1 MVPEI
6 VVRQFKDAKL
16 DGGTV
21 IAAVPSVG
29 LASTIASTYI
39 ISTLKLDQ
47 VAALDSEEFPPLSM
61 VYDTKPKFPARVYAN
76 PEKRLAIFISEI
88 PLPPELHRALARTLL
103 SWAQEHQAERIIGLE
118 GLPLPKGAGREEVQL
133 WAVGST
139 DSARETLAKA
149 GIQQLQTGMI
159 SGVAGVLLNEGRWM
173 NFDVIALL
181 AEARSEMPDAYAA
194 AKLVEGADLL
204 LPDVEIDLGPL
215 LEQAKGLETHLQGL
229 QTQAK
234 PVVKPV
240 PSPEMFG

>member
-118 GLPLPKGAGREEVQL
+118 GLPLPKGAGRDEVQL

-139 DSARETLAKA
+139 DAAREMLTKHGLN
-149 GIQQLQTGMI
+149 QLDTGMI
-159 SGVAGVLLNEGRWM
+159 SGVTGVLLNEGRWTDY
-173 NFDVIALL
+173 DVIALL
-181 AEARSEMPDAYAA
+181 AEARAEMPDAYAA
-194 AKLVEGADLL
+194 AKLVEGVDLL
-204 LPDVEIDLGPL
+204 MPEFEVDLSPL
-215 LEQAKGLETHLQGL
+215 LEQAKALESHLQTL
-229 QTQAK
+229 QRQAK
-234 PVVKPV
+234 PVVRP
-240 PSPEMFG
+240 PAQDRMYG